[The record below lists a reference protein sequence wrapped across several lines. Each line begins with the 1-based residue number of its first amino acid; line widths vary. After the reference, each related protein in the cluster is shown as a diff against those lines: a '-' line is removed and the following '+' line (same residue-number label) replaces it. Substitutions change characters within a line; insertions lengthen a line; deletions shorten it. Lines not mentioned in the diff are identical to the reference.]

1 MIYKL
6 NAEVSRYI
14 AYTHEFLITYAG
26 TLFKQASNTILNRI
40 FFFGLSKYYI
50 QYIQILNSDKV
61 LREFSFT

>member
-26 TLFKQASNTILNRI
+26 TLFKQASNTILNKI
-40 FFFGLSKYYI
+40 FFFRIK
-50 QYIQILNSDKV
+50 QV
-61 LREFSFT
+61 LYPIYTNIKFGQGFARV